1 MVKMRGNTRSSGA
14 VKAASGNKVNHH
26 KVKDNGKGKVKD
38 NVKDKVKDNDIEQD
52 TGKGEGGESNLSMG
66 KGEHEDEYGR
76 WVFDAVLAGGLV
88 TRYKR
93 KDKGNVK

>member
-1 MVKMRGNTRSSGA
+1 MVKKRGNTRSSGP

-38 NVKDKVKDNDIEQD
+38 KAKNKVKDKDKVKD
-52 TGKGEGGESNLSMG
+52 KG
-66 KGEHEDEYGR
+66 EYGR
-76 WVFDAVLAGGLV
+76 WIFDAVLAGGLV

-93 KDKGNVK
+93 KDKDNFK